1 MTEQKPNT
9 WNCGRNMNGGEKW
22 GLTYFDLCAIIEVAN
37 ELKGRS

>member
-1 MTEQKPNT
+1 MEVERQNL
-9 WNCGRNMNGGEKW
+9 CEKW